1 MGSRTRI
8 LEGLRQIYG
17 VGADTLDE
25 IIRNRDPRADDGL
38 LMEEITQLDKVS
50 EEEAS
55 VLKFVNHIL
64 RGALEQR
71 ATDIHLEPM
80 EDRFRIRF
88 RVDGVL
94 SEVSAPA
101 NIKVIQSSVI
111 SRLLKDGMGLSG
123 GSGIRDPDN
132 DAKSKRTQSYRTPH
146 HDQARNRRPRE
157 VVLRRP
163 AGRRCHAAAGPE
175 GDL

>member
-1 MGSRTRI
+1 
-8 LEGLRQIYG
+8 
-17 VGADTLDE
+17 VCTLDE

-111 SRLLKDGMGLSG
+111 SRLKIMARLDRRNVS
-123 GSGIRDPDN
+123 R
-132 DAKSKRTQSYRTPH
+132 RTV
-146 HDQARNRRPRE
+146 A
-157 VVLRRP
+157 
-163 AGRRCHAAAGPE
+163 
-175 GDL
+175 